1 MQLSDFQQ
9 TSSKV
14 TTENTYMFNLRF
26 SMQSKGCTM
35 GGPSSLTFSNI
46 YRIKLKI
53 DKVKPMKPLFYNNFA
68 DDAINRSKN
77 INLIHS

>member
-46 YRIKLKI
+46 
-53 DKVKPMKPLFYNNFA
+53 
-68 DDAINRSKN
+68 
-77 INLIHS
+77 